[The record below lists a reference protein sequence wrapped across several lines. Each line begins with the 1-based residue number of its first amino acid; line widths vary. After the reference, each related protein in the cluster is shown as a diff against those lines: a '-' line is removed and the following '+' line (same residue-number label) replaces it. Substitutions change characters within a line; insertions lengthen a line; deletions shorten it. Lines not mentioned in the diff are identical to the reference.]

1 MRTHEEILSEVGENS
16 KQFER
21 VVDQVPE
28 PLISER
34 LTPDEWSIKEIL
46 CHLADI
52 QNVGVGRIDKIL
64 NEDNPRIEIYDE
76 GKENRERNHQQDDMR
91 LALAAFIATRSKL
104 LSELKGRPA
113 RDWQRTGQHPEQENF
128 TVEFILQDM
137 LEHERKHF
145 EQIKE
150 RIGRLPHLSHKG

>member
-76 GKENRERNHQQDDMR
+76 GKENRERNHRQDDMR
-91 LALAAFIATRSKL
+91 LALAAFIATRRS
-104 LSELKGRPA
+104 
-113 RDWQRTGQHPEQENF
+113 
-128 TVEFILQDM
+128 
-137 LEHERKHF
+137 
-145 EQIKE
+145 
-150 RIGRLPHLSHKG
+150 